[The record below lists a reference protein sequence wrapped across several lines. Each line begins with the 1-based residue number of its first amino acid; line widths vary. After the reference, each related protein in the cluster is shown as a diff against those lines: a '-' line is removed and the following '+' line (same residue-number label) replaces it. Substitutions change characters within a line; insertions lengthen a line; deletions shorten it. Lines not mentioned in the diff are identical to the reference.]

1 MRRAVATLLFLALL
15 GPLGL
20 PAAAG
25 TGEAVAE
32 REGDNRIYFTWS
44 ATEREVSK
52 ATSSRR
58 LIAGQRIEVLTSLK
72 DGTGWIVMK
81 AVLRNTSRGTTYV
94 VDGRLVHRVMRGT
107 DVVRTRGSESLHE
120 VLGPGEKIISRFRY
134 RLSSGEYAARTDFDA
149 D

>member
-32 REGDNRIYFTWS
+32 REGDNTIYLTWDAS
-44 ATEREVSK
+44 RRRVTE

-58 LIAGQRIEVLTSLK
+58 FTDGQRIEVLTSLK
-72 DGTGWIVMK
+72 DRTGRIVMR
-81 AVLRNTSRGTTYV
+81 AVLRNWSTDSTYV
-94 VDGRLVHRVMRGT
+94 VDGRLVHRVLR
-107 DVVRTRGSESLHE
+107 DSNVVRTRMSDPLN
-120 VLGPGEKIISRFRY
+120 VTLGPGEKVTTRFRY
-134 RLSSGEYAARTDFDA
+134 RLSSGKYAARTDFDA